1 MRKSLLFIVIQL
13 LILHMALA
21 QEGRKGKYQAVI
33 QRAIQV
39 DKQAMYPGGQKGIDK
54 YIQRNIKYP
63 AEAYQQKIQGQ
74 VKVKFTVGVD
84 GYVNKVEF
92 LQSDHV
98 LFEQEAE
105 RLFKGMGKWIPAYV
119 GESPIEVAYEYPL
132 TFKQV

>member
-1 MRKSLLFIVIQL
+1 
-13 LILHMALA
+13 MALA

-33 QRAIQV
+33 QQAVQV

-54 YIQRNIKYP
+54 YVQRNLKYP

-84 GYVNKVEF
+84 GQVNKVEF

-119 GESPIEVAYEYPL
+119 GDKPVEVAYEYPL
-132 TFKQV
+132 SFKQV